1 MSSPLVRAGR
11 HAFRHRGLLLP
22 IAIVLLL
29 IPGPHLVPDPAL
41 AGVIGLAVALVG
53 QAIRCGTIG
62 LDYIIRGGKDHQV
75 YAERLVTG
83 GIYQH
88 VRNPMY
94 VGNFFLLIG
103 LAIAS
108 NSWVF
113 VLAGIPVAALTHVA
127 IVAAEEDFLRAK
139 FGAEFDAFCAR
150 SPRWVPRLSG
160 LATTLSGATF
170 NWRRVLVKE
179 YQKAVDWLVAVAVVT
194 IVNVALAGTLAQHVL
209 VVGLMVLVVVA
220 RIALHLAA
228 RALRAR
234 DEPAAA
240 GR

>member
-1 MSSPLVRAGR
+1 MTSPLVRAGR

-22 IAIVLLL
+22 VAIVLLL
-29 IPGPHLVPDPAL
+29 IPSPPL
-41 AGVIGLAVALVG
+41 
-53 QAIRCGTIG
+53 IG

-113 VLAGIPVAALTHVA
+113 VAAGIPIAALTHVA
-127 IVAAEEDFLRAK
+127 IVAAEEDFLRGK
-139 FGAEFDAFCAR
+139 FGAEFDEFCAR

-160 LATTLSGATF
+160 LAETLSGAGF

-179 YQKAVDWLVAVAVVT
+179 YQKSVDWLVAVAVVT
-194 IVNVALAGTLAQHVL
+194 VVNIARGGALSDHAI
-209 VVGLMVLVVVA
+209 VVGLMALVVVV
-220 RIALHLAA
+220 RIGLYLAA
-228 RALRAR
+228 RALRAK
-234 DEPAAA
+234 DAAA
-240 GR
+240 SAG

>member
-1 MSSPLVRAGR
+1 MSPPLVRVGR

-22 IAIVLLL
+22 IAVVLLL
-29 IPGPHLVPDPAL
+29 IPSPRLLPDPAL

-94 VGNFFLLIG
+94 VGNFFLLVG

-113 VLAGIPVAALTHVA
+113 VLAGIPIAALTHVA

-139 FGAEFDAFCAR
+139 FGAEFDTFCAR
-150 SPRWVPRLSG
+150 SPRWVPRLAG
-160 LATTLSGATF
+160 LAKTLSGATF

-194 IVNVALAGTLAQHVL
+194 IANVALAGTLEQHVF
-209 VVGLMVLVVVA
+209 VVGLMALVVVA
-220 RIALHLAA
+220 RVGLHLAA
-228 RALRAR
+228 RTLRAR